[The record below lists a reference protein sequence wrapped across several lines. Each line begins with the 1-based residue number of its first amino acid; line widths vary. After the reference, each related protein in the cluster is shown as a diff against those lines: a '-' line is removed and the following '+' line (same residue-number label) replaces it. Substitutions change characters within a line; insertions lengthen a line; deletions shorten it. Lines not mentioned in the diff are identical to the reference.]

1 METIG
6 LGLIGYGGIGK
17 IHTLGYKS
25 IDMYYPGQLPP
36 IDLAAVC
43 TSQPATA
50 QKAAE
55 EGGYR
60 TWCAA
65 PSDLIQ
71 RDDVTVV
78 DCSLPN
84 FAHKSVLL
92 EAIAAG
98 KHVYCE
104 KPLALNGAEAR
115 EIAAAAAAAGVQ
127 IGMTFNYRFVPAL
140 LRAHELV
147 QEGALGQVYRFQ
159 AEYLHTGYENP
170 ERPLS
175 WRLQHDKSGGG
186 ALADLGAHAIDL
198 MRWLLGDFQAVRA
211 MTHTYIPER
220 PLTRGSQETG
230 PVTVDD
236 AAWLQVRLRSGALG
250 TIEASRFST
259 GVLDELRFEIC
270 GEKGALRFNLM
281 DANYVYWFDASR
293 KGGAFGGEQGWTR
306 LDTIQHYPGASIPPP
321 RAVLGW
327 ARTHAENQYRFLR
340 AIVAGTTPQ
349 PNIADGLQTQFVLDA
364 AYASAEQGDWVE
376 VAQE

>member
-1 METIG
+1 MEKIG
-6 LGLIGYGGIGK
+6 IGLIGYGGIGK
-17 IHTLGYKS
+17 IHTLCYKD
-25 IDMYYPGQLPP
+25 IEMYYPGQLPR

-43 TSQPATA
+43 TSHAESARQ
-50 QKAAE
+50 AAK

-60 TWCAA
+60 TWLTDVSA
-65 PSDLIQ
+65 LIH
-71 RDDVTVV
+71 DEDVLVV

-115 EIAAAAAAAGVQ
+115 EIATAAAAAQVQ
-127 IGMTFNYRFVPAL
+127 IGMTFNYRFIPAL

-147 QEGALGQVYRFQ
+147 QAGALGEIYRFQ

-170 ERPLS
+170 DKPLS

-198 MRWLLGDFQAVRA
+198 MRWLLGEFQTVRA
-211 MTHTYIPER
+211 MTHTYITER
-220 PLTRGSQETG
+220 PISRGAQEKG
-230 PVTVDD
+230 AVTVDD
-236 AAWLQVRLRSGALG
+236 AAWLQVRLKNGALG

-281 DANYVYWFDASR
+281 DANYLYWFDASR
-293 KGGAFGGEQGWTR
+293 KGGAFGGDQGWLR
-306 LDTIQHYPGASIPPP
+306 LDTVQQYPGASIPPA
-321 RAVLGW
+321 RAILGW
-327 ARTHAENQYRFLR
+327 QRTHAENQYQFLK
-340 AIVAGTTPQ
+340 AISEGKTPQ
-349 PNIADGLQTQFVLDA
+349 PNVFDGLRTQFVLDA
-364 AYASAEQGDWVE
+364 AYLSAQQGEWVE
-376 VAQE
+376 VEQE